1 MNNSKGD
8 NIITDFIN
16 KEIDR
21 EIDVVESGVD
31 IEFQKYCKMYE
42 ERFNKKAYIAEP
54 GGTKEKTIE
63 AIKKCLKKDKDILD
77 KLLYPKVKKKWLL

>member
-31 IEFQKYCKMYE
+31 IEFQKYCKMYISE
-42 ERFNKKAYIAEP
+42 CDIEIFFILGIFFDHFFLRFQFFFVHFVECTN
-54 GGTKEKTIE
+54 
-63 AIKKCLKKDKDILD
+63 ILGI
-77 KLLYPKVKKKWLL
+77 